1 MQCHC
6 KQTPDTPRR
15 FPDYLDFPPGFI
27 SRLNIQIGEHV
38 FSPFLGYGEADI
50 FTRKAHQTKRVRY
63 SVRSGTKDMISSM
76 TSMATR
82 KGMAARAMSSDRSSA
97 MELAA

>member
-1 MQCHC
+1 M
-6 KQTPDTPRR
+6 KWNKYTLTTTA
-15 FPDYLDFPPGFI
+15 
-27 SRLNIQIGEHV
+27 
-38 FSPFLGYGEADI
+38 EAE
-50 FTRKAHQTKRVRY
+50 
-63 SVRSGTKDMISSM
+63 DMISSM